1 MTDYKKLLKV
11 EEEEAELLWSL
22 ASQSILDYTNR
33 TKLLDTMDPLVF
45 ELCKHYIAEEK
56 RQGVSSKSEGAI
68 SVSYSDMSSSD
79 GIPPLI
85 KTRLNRYKLL
95 HIAKK

>member
-1 MTDYKKLLKV
+1 MTDYKNLLKLDKGEV
-11 EEEEAELLWSL
+11 ELIWGLS
-22 ASQSILDYTNR
+22 SQSVLDYTNR
-33 TKLLDTMDPLVF
+33 TELLDTMEPLVF